1 MFAIYDHLLFAA
13 VAHWHAKTGPT
24 NCEMHIKM
32 DPCSCLFNLN
42 ILTCWAYRHTFCEVH
57 PLANYIVPDL
67 EPVTLNVVFRN
78 PSVSGSF
85 NRTISTGAFG
95 INTLKYNKKCDLG
108 QSRTP
113 DPNGVVRRWCGF

>member
-67 EPVTLNVVFRN
+67 EPVTLNVVFRKKCLGIFQQN
-78 PSVSGSF
+78 DF
-85 NRTISTGAFG
+85 NRSVWHKHIK
-95 INTLKYNKKCDLG
+95 I
-108 QSRTP
+108 
-113 DPNGVVRRWCGF
+113 